1 MASTNLISGLSSG
14 FDWASMVDSLIAI
27 EKSRVT
33 LVENRKSA
41 LESKLSAWQSF
52 NTKLLALKTAAAALN
67 STEDFLAFTS
77 RLTSSNASVKA
88 SDLLAVSTSDEAVPG
103 TYAITVLQTATAQK
117 ISSDSFSSATGALGP
132 SFAGDVVINGVT
144 VAVDAG
150 DSLNDLRDRI
160 NDAGAGVT
168 ATVVRYGTGD
178 YRLSIASDDT
188 GEAGIGIANGGAPDI
203 LNLLGFTD
211 GTRTA
216 RYHAAGGDK
225 SGTFT
230 SKDIAVADIL
240 ELASAGSGTI
250 RVNGTEI
257 EIDLSA
263 DSLEAIAGK
272 LTGAGVPASVVSET
286 GDGETVYRL
295 FIQGGSNTYTDSAN
309 ILETLGVLRG
319 GFSDVMGVEGDVKNT
334 SNASAITADTLI
346 RDLDGYSGYGA
357 GDFIHMAGTDTS
369 GGAVSLAPAESL
381 VIGDDTTVGD
391 LLAKIEAV
399 YGDVT
404 ASVTGDGRLRIVDNT
419 SGESTLAVQLSVK
432 NSDESADGTLSFATG
447 GDLGTAEVLRSREV
461 VAGTDGIVEIDGV
474 TITSGSNSIADAIEG
489 VTLDLLQAD
498 GETTVTLSVTRDTG
512 AILSKI
518 TAFVNSYNS
527 VASYISEQQSYDE
540 ESGKTGGVLFGDGTL
555 SSVKTDLVSTLLQSV
570 WGVNTGFSYLS
581 FVGITI
587 GDDGLLTT
595 DMTKL
600 GDYLKNNFSNIVS
613 LFAVKGTAEG
623 GALEYVSS
631 SSETRAGAYT
641 VRIDQAAAKGTAAGT
656 TDLSGSLSGDVTL
669 AVTVSGYGA
678 RVELT
683 AGMTLSEI
691 VDAVNAEMDTAR
703 EEIQVGAVKLYEG
716 GGSST
721 ALTAGTAWDQV
732 YVGANSANLEDGDRI
747 RFSGTDH
754 SGNAVSGVYEI
765 DSVATGTVQGLL
777 TAIESAYDGTVT
789 ASIDGEGR
797 IVITDETTGASRLG
811 ISFDMEEAH
820 QLTFGTID
828 VSGDGND
835 GSRRGRYALAVTA
848 SDDGAGHLTLTQDSY
863 GSSAGF
869 TVSQTGGDIQE
880 IRISETALTTADSS
894 GKILAGETTTWNGL
908 YGTTVGEGD
917 TLTITGLTPGGADV
931 GPVTYDLYEAG
942 AFRDIGSLLDE
953 IETAF
958 GGSGVVDARIEGGKI
973 VLESLVSGEGSLS
986 LTLTANN
993 EGEGSNLDLGTFGLT
1008 ERNLSLGLVNGTT
1021 QGLDVVGSIN
1031 GEAASGAGQMLTGT
1045 SASGK
1050 TAGLVVKYAGSTA
1063 TDNAGTVT
1071 VTVGV
1076 GELFSRTLDAITSGD
1091 DGYVTFKKESLQT
1104 SIDELDTKIDEMNDF
1119 LTRKKE
1125 AMTARYV
1132 AMELLLSKFQT
1143 TSTWLTTQL
1152 AGLFNT

>member
-1 MASTNLISGLSSG
+1 MI
-14 FDWASMVDSLIAI
+14 DSLIAI
-27 EKSRVT
+27 DQERVT
-33 LVENRKSA
+33 LVEERKSV
-41 LESKLSAWQSF
+41 LESKLSAWQTF
-52 NTKLLALKTAAAALN
+52 NTKLLALKTAAEALN
-67 STEDFLAFTS
+67 STEDFLSFTS
-77 RLTSSNASVKA
+77 KLTSSNASVDA
-88 SDLLAVSTSDEAVPG
+88 SDLLSVSVSDEAVPG
-103 TYAITVLQTATAQK
+103 TYSITVLQTATAQK
-117 ISSDSFSSATGALGP
+117 ISSDSFSSPTEALES
-132 SFAGDVVINGVT
+132 SFAGDIVINGVT
-144 VAVDAG
+144 VAIDAG

-178 YRLSIASDDT
+178 YRLSVASDDT
-188 GEAGIGIANGGAPDI
+188 GEAGISIANGGASDI

-216 RYHAAGGDK
+216 QYHTAGGDK
-225 SGTFT
+225 SSTFT
-230 SKDIAVADIL
+230 SDDIAVGDL
-240 ELASAGSGTI
+240 LGLTSAEIGTI
-250 RVNGTEI
+250 QINGTGV
-257 EIDLSA
+257 EIDLA
-263 DSLEAIAGK
+263 GDSLATIAGK
-272 LTGAGVPASVVSET
+272 LTGAGISASVVNET
-286 GDGETVYRL
+286 NDGETVYRL
-295 FIQGGSNTYTDSAN
+295 FIEGGSNTYIDSAN
-309 ILETLGVLRG
+309 ILETLGVIRG

-334 SNASAITADTLI
+334 SGAEAITADTLI
-346 RDLDGYSGYGA
+346 KDLDGYSGYAA
-357 GDFIHMAGTDTS
+357 GDFIYMAGTDTS
-369 GGAVSLAPAESL
+369 GGTVSLSPAESL
-381 VIGDDTTVGD
+381 VIDDDTTVGD

-404 ASVTGDGRLRIVDNT
+404 ASITSDGKLKIVDNT
-419 SGESTLAVQLSVK
+419 TGESPLAVQLSVK
-432 NSDESADGTLSFATG
+432 NSDESADNTISFATG

-461 VAGTDGIVEIDGV
+461 VAGTDGIVEIDGA
-474 TITSGSNSIADAIEG
+474 TITSSSNSISDAIEG

-498 GETTVTLSVTRDTG
+498 EETTITLSVTRDTS

-518 TAFVNSYNS
+518 TAFVSSYNT

-540 ESGKTGGVLFGDGTL
+540 ESETTGGVLFGDGTL
-555 SSVKTDLVSTLLQSV
+555 SSVKTDLTSALLQSV
-570 WGVNTGFSYLS
+570 WGVDSDFSYLS
-581 FVGITI
+581 FVGISI

-595 DMTKL
+595 DMTAL
-600 GDYLKNNFSNIVS
+600 GDYLESNFSDIVS
-613 LFAVKGTAEG
+613 LFAVKGTAD
-623 GALEYVSS
+623 GADLEYVSS
-631 SSETRAGAYT
+631 GEETQAGAYT
-641 VRIDQAAAKGTAAGT
+641 VKIDQAATKGTAVGT

-669 AVTVSGYGA
+669 AVTVSGYSAG
-678 RVELT
+678 VELT

-691 VDAVNAEMDTAR
+691 VDAVNTEMDTAR

-721 ALTAGTAWDQV
+721 ALTAETAWDQV

-747 RFSGTDH
+747 SFSGTDH

-765 DSVATGTVQGLL
+765 DSVGSDTVQGLL

-820 QLTFGTID
+820 QLTFGTVD
-828 VSGDGND
+828 VSEDGSD
-835 GSRRGRYALAVTA
+835 GSRQGRYALAVTA
-848 SDDGAGHLTLTQDSY
+848 SDDGAGHLTLTHDSY

-880 IRISETALTTADSS
+880 IRMSDTALTTADSS
-894 GKILAGETTTWNGL
+894 GEILADETTTWNEL

-917 TLTITGLTPGGADV
+917 TLTISGVTLGGADV
-931 GPVTYDLYEAG
+931 GPVTYNLYEAG

-958 GGSGVVDARIEGGKI
+958 GGSGVVDARIEDGKI

-993 EGEGSNLDLGTFGLT
+993 EGEGSDLDLGTFSLT

-1031 GEAASGAGQMLTGT
+1031 GEAASGSGQVLTGT
-1045 SASGK
+1045 STSGK
-1050 TAGLVVKYAGSTA
+1050 TAGLVVKYTGST
-1063 TDNAGTVT
+1063 TTNNAGTVT
-1071 VTVGV
+1071 VTVGI

-1091 DGYVTFKKESLQT
+1091 DGYVTFKKESLQN
-1104 SIDELDTKIDEMNDF
+1104 SIDELDTKIDEMSDY

-1125 AMTARYV
+1125 VMTARYV
-1132 AMELLLSKFQT
+1132 SMELLLSKLQN

-1152 AGLFNT
+1152 TALFQ

>member
-1 MASTNLISGLSSG
+1 MI
-14 FDWASMVDSLIAI
+14 DSLIAI
-27 EKSRVT
+27 DQERVT
-33 LVENRKSA
+33 LVEERKSV
-41 LESKLSAWQSF
+41 LESKLSAWQTF
-52 NTKLLALKTAAAALN
+52 NTKLLALKTAAEALN
-67 STEDFLAFTS
+67 STEDFLSFTS
-77 RLTSSNASVKA
+77 KLTSSNASVDA
-88 SDLLAVSTSDEAVPG
+88 SDLLSVSVSDEAVPG
-103 TYAITVLQTATAQK
+103 TYSITVLQTATAQK
-117 ISSDSFSSATGALGP
+117 ISSDSFSSPTEALGS
-132 SFAGDVVINGVT
+132 SFAGDIVINGVT
-144 VAVDAG
+144 VAIDAG

-178 YRLSIASDDT
+178 YRLSVASDDT
-188 GEAGIGIANGGAPDI
+188 GEAGISIANGGASDI

-216 RYHAAGGDK
+216 QYHMAGGDK
-225 SGTFT
+225 SSTFT
-230 SKDIAVADIL
+230 SDDIAVGDLL
-240 ELASAGSGTI
+240 ELTSAEIGTI
-250 RVNGTEI
+250 QINGTGV
-257 EIDLSA
+257 EIDLA
-263 DSLEAIAGK
+263 GDSLATIAGK
-272 LTGAGVPASVVSET
+272 LTGAGISASVVNET
-286 GDGETVYRL
+286 NDGETVYRL
-295 FIQGGSNTYTDSAN
+295 FIEGGSNTYIDSAN
-309 ILETLGVLRG
+309 ILETLGVIRG

-334 SNASAITADTLI
+334 SGAEAITADTLI
-346 RDLDGYSGYGA
+346 KDLDGYSGYAA
-357 GDFIHMAGTDTS
+357 GDFIYMAGTDTS
-369 GGAVSLAPAESL
+369 GGTVSLSPAESL
-381 VIGDDTTVGD
+381 VIDDDTTVGD

-404 ASVTGDGRLRIVDNT
+404 ASITSDGKLKIVDNT
-419 SGESTLAVQLSVK
+419 TGESPLAVQLSVK
-432 NSDESADGTLSFATG
+432 NSDESADNTISFATG

-461 VAGTDGIVEIDGV
+461 VAGTDGIVEIDGA
-474 TITSGSNSIADAIEG
+474 TITSSSNSISDAIEG

-498 GETTVTLSVTRDTG
+498 EETTITLSVTRDTS

-518 TAFVNSYNS
+518 TAFVSSYNT

-540 ESGKTGGVLFGDGTL
+540 ESETTGGVLFGDGTL
-555 SSVKTDLVSTLLQSV
+555 SSVKTDLTSSLLQSV
-570 WGVNTGFSYLS
+570 WGVDSDFSYLS
-581 FVGITI
+581 FVGISI

-595 DMTKL
+595 DMTAL
-600 GDYLKNNFSNIVS
+600 GDYLESNFSDIVS
-613 LFAVKGTAEG
+613 LFAVKGTAD
-623 GALEYVSS
+623 GADLEYVSS
-631 SSETRAGAYT
+631 GEETQAGAYT
-641 VRIDQAAAKGTAAGT
+641 VKIDQAATKGTAVGT

-669 AVTVSGYGA
+669 AVTVSGYSAG
-678 RVELT
+678 VELT

-691 VDAVNAEMDTAR
+691 VDAVNTEMDTAR

-721 ALTAGTAWDQV
+721 ALTAETAWDQV

-747 RFSGTDH
+747 SFSGTDH

-765 DSVATGTVQGLL
+765 DSVGSDTVQGLL

-820 QLTFGTID
+820 QLTFGTVD
-828 VSGDGND
+828 VSEDGSD
-835 GSRRGRYALAVTA
+835 GSRQGRYALAVTA
-848 SDDGAGHLTLTQDSY
+848 SDDGAGHLTLTHDSY

-880 IRISETALTTADSS
+880 IRMSDTALTTADSS
-894 GKILAGETTTWNGL
+894 GEILADETTTWNEL

-917 TLTITGLTPGGADV
+917 TLTISGVTLGGADV
-931 GPVTYDLYEAG
+931 GPVTYNLYEAG

-958 GGSGVVDARIEGGKI
+958 GGSGVVDARIEDGKI

-993 EGEGSNLDLGTFGLT
+993 EGEGSDLDLGTFSLT

-1031 GEAASGAGQMLTGT
+1031 GEAASGSGQVLTGT
-1045 SASGK
+1045 STSGK
-1050 TAGLVVKYAGSTA
+1050 TAGLVVKYTGST
-1063 TDNAGTVT
+1063 TTNNAGTVT
-1071 VTVGV
+1071 VTVGI

-1091 DGYVTFKKESLQT
+1091 DGYVTFKKESLQN
-1104 SIDELDTKIDEMNDF
+1104 SIDELDTKIDEMNDY

-1125 AMTARYV
+1125 VMTARYV
-1132 AMELLLSKFQT
+1132 SMELLLSKLQN

-1152 AGLFNT
+1152 TALFQ